1 MNNQV
6 YVLVAMILM
15 GVVTLGLRA
24 LPFVAGPW
32 LRRHR
37 MVGQLGRF
45 LPLAIMVLLALH
57 TAWGHAQA
65 RRALP
70 WAEAAAIVLVVLLQW
85 RFRQTLLS
93 IAAGTVV
100 YMLLIGL

>member
-6 YVLVAMILM
+6 FPILAMLFM
-15 GVVTLGLRA
+15 GAVTLGLRA